1 MKTKIKSIIILFLYV
16 SYAPDI
22 DATIIKEGYHFFD
35 IFYYRDIYKNLIKQ
49 KKGNKC
55 SIEDGPNCFY
65 IKNNNKEEVV
75 NDLKTLYPY
84 KDDFY
89 KEKPE
94 DILVKI
100 KEKTKLINSKENDL
114 DEDEIFNFDSPQ
126 LISLYL
132 TFESYDE
139 ITKNGDIYAPETM
152 DSTYNLGRI
161 TLIILGKLRLS
172 QKNSK
177 IFENPTPKNLKD
189 EGPKGTYAFVESKD
203 VIIKFSCKTIISSV
217 YIKRNNY
224 NKDNKAFFL
233 YGFKDGHKYM
243 ITKIQNVPNNR
254 WLKIT
259 GDGKKYDSILL
270 LRGFD
275 YDNFVLNTS
284 MDLKNNPDIA
294 KFSKYSLIL
303 NNNINR
309 FIEEAFNQI
318 KNGLKSD
325 DNNPGIKVIKMH
337 LDPNDIVN
345 EPEENFDLP
354 EELLNELNKDETLD
368 NNNNKE
374 KQQDNNIN
382 KQDL

>member
-1 MKTKIKSIIILFLYV
+1 MKSKIKSIIILFLYV
-16 SYAPDI
+16 SYAPDV

-55 SIEDGPNCFY
+55 SIEDGPNCIF
-65 IKNNNKEEVV
+65 IEKNHKEEIV
-75 NDLKTLYPY
+75 NDLKTLYPS
-84 KDDFY
+84 KEDFY

-114 DEDEIFNFDSPQ
+114 YEDEIFNFDSPQ

-139 ITKNGDIYAPETM
+139 ITKNEDIYAPETM
-152 DSTYNLGRI
+152 DSQYNLGRI

-177 IFENPTPKNLKD
+177 FFENPTPKNLKD
-189 EGPKGTYAFVESKD
+189 EGPKGTYAFVESKE

-224 NKDNKAFFL
+224 NKENKTFFL
-233 YGFKDGHKYM
+233 YGFKDGHKHI

-259 GDGKKYDSILL
+259 GDGKKYDSIAL

-275 YDNFVLNTS
+275 YDNFVLNAS
-284 MDLKNNPDIA
+284 IDLKNNHDLI

-303 NNNINR
+303 NNNIDR
-309 FIEEAFNQI
+309 FIEDAFNQI
-318 KNGLKSD
+318 KNGLKTDS
-325 DNNPGIKVIKMH
+325 NPGIKVIKID
-337 LDPNDIVN
+337 LNPNDIVN
-345 EPEENFDLP
+345 EQEENFDIP

-374 KQQDNNIN
+374 KQQDTNIN